1 LEGINLL
8 NITNLHTYYGE
19 GHILKGIDLQVNE
32 GELVTLL
39 GRNGAGKTTTIKS
52 IMGLILPRKG
62 TILFDGKNIIGLK
75 PHDIARLGIGFVPED
90 RRIFPSLTV
99 LENLNLPVIKK
110 KGEGWDLKKVY
121 EYFPGLKDREAHK
134 GSELS
139 GGEQQMLA
147 IARILRTKASLI
159 LLDEPTEGLAPML
172 VQSIETILRGIKNEG
187 ITLLLVE
194 QNTRFAQAVG
204 ERHYVIS
211 NGEIVYVG
219 SRQEFILNDEVKKRY
234 LGI

>member
-1 LEGINLL
+1 MLEIK
-8 NITNLHTYYGE
+8 NLHAYYGE
-19 GHILKGIDLQVNE
+19 SHILKGIGLRVKQ
-32 GELVTLL
+32 GELATLL

-52 IMGLILPRKG
+52 IMGLIPSKTG
-62 TILFDGKNIIGLK
+62 EILFDRENIIGLK
-75 PHDIARLGIGFVPED
+75 PHKIALLGIGFVPED

-110 KGEGWDLKKVY
+110 RGEGWDLKKIY
-121 EYFPGLKDREAHK
+121 EYFPKLEERQKHK
-134 GSELS
+134 GFELS

-159 LLDEPTEGLAPML
+159 LLDEPTEGLAPLL
-172 VQSIETILRGIKNEG
+172 VKSTETILNGIKKDG

-194 QNTRFAQAVG
+194 QNTRFAQKVG
-204 ERHYVIS
+204 EKHHVIS

-219 SRQEFILNDEVKKRY
+219 SNEEFMMDEEIKKRY
-234 LGI
+234 LGV